1 MNLISTLV
9 VLQRKS
15 KEVVGACVN
24 DSAEVEEQLME
35 ILADDANRVREAYC
49 ILQAGRL
56 FTTQ

>member
-35 ILADDANRVREAYC
+35 ILVDDANRVR
-49 ILQAGRL
+49 
-56 FTTQ
+56 